1 LFFPAP
7 LMGAGW
13 GGGDVVGSAA
23 RELSSRLGRRDFA
36 GRRGCRIAPQAPHSN
51 PYRVDTSHSR
61 PCFDSKWN
69 RQRVSWIR
77 FGIETHDFS
86 QLSDRELAPIEVCP
100 LDRGRGGGEPLP
112 SRARNPVSIVPCF
125 CRKSAGPHP
134 NPPPRKGAGIESA
147 CRESSP
153 APSMGAGRGGGEPL
167 PSRARNPLS
176 ILPCF
181 CRKSAGQPG
190 RHRSLN

>member
-1 LFFPAP
+1 MSAPRRRPDVNASIAPAP
-7 LMGAGW
+7 QG
-13 GGGDVVGSAA
+13 
-23 RELSSRLGRRDFA
+23 
-36 GRRGCRIAPQAPHSN
+36 
-51 PYRVDTSHSR
+51 YRVDTSHPR

-134 NPPPRKGAGIESA
+134 NPPPRKGGGNRKRMPRIF
-147 CRESSP
+147 P
-153 APSMGAGRGGGEPL
+153 PPLDWGGPGGGGGPGH
-167 PSRARNPLS
+167 RR
-176 ILPCF
+176 
-181 CRKSAGQPG
+181 GQ
-190 RHRSLN
+190 